1 MTKYW
6 VSLQKFAG
14 MEIEADSEEEA
25 EEIASNADE
34 SELIFAFHF
43 GFEQNEWVVTS
54 VEEIEED

>member
-14 MEIEADSEEEA
+14 MEIEANSQKEA
-25 EEIASNADE
+25 EKIASEADE
-34 SELIFAFHF
+34 SKYEF
-43 GFEQNEWVVTS
+43 GFEQNEWIITN

>member
-14 MEIEADSEEEA
+14 MEIEADGEEEA
-25 EEIASNADE
+25 EEIACNAEE
-34 SELIFAFHF
+34 SEYEF
-43 GFEQNEWVVTS
+43 GFEGDEWVVTN

>member
-14 MEIEADSEEEA
+14 MEIEADSQKEA
-25 EEIASNADE
+25 EEIADKAEE
-34 SELIFAFHF
+34 SEYEF
-43 GFEQNEWVVTS
+43 GFEQNEWIITN